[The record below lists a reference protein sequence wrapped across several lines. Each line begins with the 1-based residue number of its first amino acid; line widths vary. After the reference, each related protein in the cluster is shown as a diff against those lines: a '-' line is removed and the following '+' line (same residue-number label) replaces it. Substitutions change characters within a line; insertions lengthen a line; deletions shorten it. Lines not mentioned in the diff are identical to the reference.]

1 MNRSRTLSFVLA
13 SLAAWCVM
21 APETATAAEP
31 DIFERHIERSGVF
44 TTCATFDVTA
54 VGSIDSRHIVSY
66 DEDGQATREIRHVS
80 FTGTLTGP
88 AKSLPYS
95 GHFTRTEDLT
105 AREARFTGVHFMVTR
120 PDGPPLLAAG
130 IDAFSLDSSD
140 GDRATGRL
148 PEDFYPE
155 VCAEFAKQA

>member
-1 MNRSRTLSFVLA
+1 MRSRTLSLTLA
-13 SLAAWCVM
+13 CLVALCVM
-21 APETATAAEP
+21 PAENATAAQPE
-31 DIFERHIERSGVF
+31 IFERHLERSGVF
-44 TTCATFDVTA
+44 TTCATFDVTF

-66 DEDGQATREIRHVS
+66 GEDGQPTREIRHVS

-88 AKSLPYS
+88 AGNLPYS

-105 AREARFTGVHFMVTR
+105 ARKARFTGVHFMVTR

-140 GDRATGRL
+140 EDRATGRL
-148 PEDFYPE
+148 PQDFYAD
-155 VCAEFAKQA
+155 VCAEFAQQA